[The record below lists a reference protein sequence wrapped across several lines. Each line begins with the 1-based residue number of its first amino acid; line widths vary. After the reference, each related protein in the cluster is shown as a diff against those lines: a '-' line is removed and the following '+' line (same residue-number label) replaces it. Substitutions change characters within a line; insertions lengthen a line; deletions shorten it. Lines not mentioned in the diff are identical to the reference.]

1 MQAAAASPA
10 TAAAAWEEAV
20 RITQFEGVAREGT
33 QFKEWREG
41 EGDALKEKEAAG
53 AAQLHFK
60 WMALTLQ
67 RAMGVPMKDLLPLVF
82 GFTKELAADQAAM
95 DALEDKIRREK
106 ELAVN
111 GRNGR
116 DRKSNDEAVKRM
128 HDQILRAPVNGSVA
142 AKALKISELLNV
154 EKWEMNA
161 GTPDAIFSQIIVPEL
176 RASRDLRLLEFWDMR
191 LKRESEAVAK
201 TQLAFEMEKF
211 TKVRRP
217 EILWSR
223 VQDVLLLGQRNR
235 ALGEMLSIVKTWPS
249 HPRANDWVA
258 EIEQIIAPPAAGP
271 PLRLR
276 LRHRLR
282 LTSDFIPSCSH
293 VGARWLSLEPPG
305 LMPSHERH
313 LKD

>member
-1 MQAAAASPA
+1 
-10 TAAAAWEEAV
+10 
-20 RITQFEGVAREGT
+20 
-33 QFKEWREG
+33 
-41 EGDALKEKEAAG
+41 
-53 AAQLHFK
+53 
-60 WMALTLQ
+60 
-67 RAMGVPMKDLLPLVF
+67 MKDLLPLVF

-106 ELAVN
+106 ELAGN
-111 GRNGR
+111 GRNGK

-142 AKALKISELLNV
+142 AKALMISELLNV

-161 GTPDAIFSQIIVPEL
+161 GNPDAICSQIIVPEL
-176 RASRDLRLLEFWDMR
+176 RASRDPRLLEFWDMR

-258 EIEQIIAPPAAGP
+258 EIEQIIAPPRRRGHPCASGSGTASG
-271 PLRLR
+271 
-276 LRHRLR
+276 
-282 LTSDFIPSCSH
+282 
-293 VGARWLSLEPPG
+293 
-305 LMPSHERH
+305 
-313 LKD
+313 